1 MLKYDSIYFLHV
13 MKTGGRHLR
22 NTVFIPII
30 DELKKNNIKIINEK
44 HGHTGWHSEITDKT
58 YIVTSL
64 RDPVEQ
70 VVSLYAHGISLSKN
84 GKPIKK
90 FDASDLE
97 KDIFLNAVSTRLEY
111 QNFQSKS
118 YLHDQFD
125 DRILN
130 HEGFLFD
137 ENLYIKRK
145 NRVNLILNMKNIN
158 GNEIKIQEKIFL
170 DLQINGITN
179 PNPAFSNTKG
189 LYNSESKKLYNKLS
203 NDEKNFIRQKN
214 KKDEDLYNNSTY
226 FNPENSENL

>member
-1 MLKYDSIYFLHV
+1 MSKYDSIYFLHV

-30 DELKKNNIKIINEK
+30 NELKKNNIKIINEN
-44 HGHTGWHSEITDKT
+44 HGHSGWHSEISDKT

-64 RDPVEQ
+64 RDPVQQ
-70 VVSLYAHGISLSKN
+70 VVSLYAHGISLSKK

-90 FDASDLE
+90 FNASALE
-97 KDIFLNAVSTRLEY
+97 KDIFLNAVSTCLEY

-137 ENLYIKRK
+137 ENLYIERK
-145 NRVNLILNMKNIN
+145 NRVNLILNMKDIN
-158 GNEIKIQEKIFL
+158 NNEIKIQEKIFL
-170 DLQINGITN
+170 DLQINGVTN
-179 PNPAFSNTKG
+179 SVPAFPNAKG
-189 LYNSESKKLYNKLS
+189 LHNPESKKLYNKLS
-203 NDEKNFIRQKN
+203 SDEKKFIRQKN
-214 KKDEDLYNNSTY
+214 SKDEDLYNNSIY
-226 FNPENSENL
+226 FDLENSEDF

>member
-30 DELKKNNIKIINEK
+30 NELKKNNIKIINEK
-44 HGHTGWHSEITDKT
+44 HSHSGWHSEINDKT

-70 VVSLYAHGISLSKN
+70 VVSLYAHNKSLNKN
-84 GKPIKK
+84 GKPIKD
-90 FDASDLE
+90 FDASELT
-97 KDIFLNAVSTRLEY
+97 KDKFLSAVSTLYEY

-137 ENLYIKRK
+137 DDLYIKRK
-145 NRVNLILNMKNIN
+145 NRVNLVLNMKDIN
-158 GNEIKIQEKIFL
+158 NNELKIQEKIFL
-170 DLQINGITN
+170 DLQIDGKTN
-179 PNPAFSNTKG
+179 PKPAFSNGKE
-189 LYNSESKKLYNKLS
+189 LYNPESKKLYDKLS
-203 NDEKNFIRQKN
+203 SDEKKFIIEKN
-214 KKDEDLYNNSTY
+214 KKDENLYNSSIY
-226 FNPENSENL
+226 FNLENKEHF